1 MRNVSAPHVE
11 TYMDNKHL
19 KHFLHYV
26 TLICTV
32 LACKPH
38 LSKPEHIATFQL
50 RLTQL
55 SYHLSKLDQFPEDWA
70 QWLDWLT
77 HVAIGTLDLDL
88 CVQLWLPES
97 YIIKRSSNALL
108 VSALL
113 VAQCF
118 SCRIGHS
125 CSCFNSM
132 DYTHILTWHLGTEY
146 GWGIQIAGNKTL
158 EYLGKTT
165 LESLV
170 TTSVY

>member
-1 MRNVSAPHVE
+1 MD
-11 TYMDNKHL
+11 TYMDNKQL
-19 KHFLHYV
+19 KHWLLALRHIDLH
-26 TLICTV
+26 CTG
-32 LACKPH
+32 LHASP
-38 LSKPEHIATFQL
+38 FQTWTYCYTVPL
-50 RLTQL
+50 RLAQL

-97 YIIKRSSNALL
+97 YIIKHSSNALM

-113 VAQCF
+113 VVQCF

-132 DYTHILTWHLGTEY
+132 DYTHILTWHSFGHWVWMGDSRSVWIRLQGTRR
-146 GWGIQIAGNKTL
+146 WSTL
-158 EYLGKTT
+158 A
-165 LESLV
+165 
-170 TTSVY
+170 